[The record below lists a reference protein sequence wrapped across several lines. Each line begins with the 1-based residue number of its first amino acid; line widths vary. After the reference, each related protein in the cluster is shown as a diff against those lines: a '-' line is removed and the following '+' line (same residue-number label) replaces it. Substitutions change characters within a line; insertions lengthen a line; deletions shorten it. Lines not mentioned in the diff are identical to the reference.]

1 MKSDT
6 IRMIV
11 GFVLVVAIL
20 IVWQLLVPARRRP
33 APAQPVP
40 AAQETTAGS
49 PALTIVESA
58 PLPPTAPPV
67 AMAETTVVL
76 ENELLR
82 VELTSAGG
90 AISRATLKKYNC
102 QLVPESTALLG
113 TVLEYAG
120 RSWNLSQVPGSV
132 VLGERTAT
140 FAWALPEAG
149 ASVVKSWTLRD
160 DYQLDLTLEVPEKSA
175 ALVLDAGAGIRSTER
190 NDKEDLANFHFYARD
205 EKKVHQLSAAT
216 LRRRPFAA
224 RADWAGLKSKYFFL
238 AVVRPGGMFDST
250 RARALDDGRI
260 GFEARAAAPAGVSNL
275 LVYLG
280 PVEYKRLKSFGLGF
294 ENVVSLGWLKPIA
307 LAILWIIE
315 LFYRLVRNW
324 GWAIV
329 LFSVLM
335 KAVFF
340 PLTRIQTRQMRQM
353 QLLQPKF
360 EELKKKYKNDP
371 KMLNDE
377 TMRLYRVYKINPL
390 SGCLPL
396 LVQMPVFFALYAVLR
411 TFIELRGASFVLWL
425 KDLSVPDTLFGHI
438 PRGVPMIGGYAIG
451 LLPILMGVSFIAQN
465 FLTSTDRKNWA
476 MTLLFPIFITAIFL
490 NLSSGLQLY
499 WFVYNV
505 LSILESVVAT
515 RGGKLWRMLKP
526 RSARIPDGPS
536 PTA

>member
-6 IRMIV
+6 VRMIV

-33 APAQPVP
+33 APAQPAAAPAETAAAAPVEVP
-40 AAQETTAGS
+40 TE
-49 PALTIVESA
+49 PAPV
-58 PLPPTAPPV
+58 PPTASPAAVP
-67 AMAETTVVL
+67 ETTVVL

-90 AISRATLKKYNC
+90 AVKAATLRKYGC
-102 QLVPESTALLG
+102 QLVPETTPLLG
-113 TVLEYAG
+113 TVVEYAG
-120 RSWNLSQVPGSV
+120 RSWDLSRLPGSV
-132 VLGERTAT
+132 VVGDRSAT

-149 ASVVKSWTLRD
+149 ASVIKSWTLRD
-160 DYQLDLTLEVPEKSA
+160 DYRLDLTIEVPDKSA
-175 ALVLDAGAGIRSTER
+175 SFTLDADAGIRTTEDNR
-190 NDKEDLANFHFYARD
+190 REDLANFHFYARGGG
-205 EKKVHQLSAAT
+205 KVHQLAAGA
-216 LRRRPFAA
+216 LRRKQFASP
-224 RADWAGLKSKYFFL
+224 ADWAGLKSKYFFL
-238 AVVRPGGMFDST
+238 AVVRPGGEFDTT
-250 RARALDDGRI
+250 RAQALDDGRI
-260 GFEARAAAPAGVSNL
+260 GFSAIATSPPAVNNL

-280 PVEYKRLKSFGLGF
+280 PVEYKRLRSFGLGF

-315 LFYRLVRNW
+315 LFYKLVGNW

-329 LFSVLM
+329 LFSVMM
-335 KAVFF
+335 KAVFY

-353 QLLQPKF
+353 QLLQPKV

-425 KDLSVPDTLFGHI
+425 KDLSAPDTLFGHI
-438 PRGVPMIGGYAIG
+438 PRGVPMLGGYAIG

-505 LSILESVVAT
+505 LSILESVIAT

-526 RSARIPDGPS
+526 RTDPIPNGPD